1 MRKKAIS
8 DIVSTVLIIMI
19 SVAAVGII
27 ASIVVPMIKTS
38 LIGGRV
44 CMNAMSDISIQ
55 EDSAC
60 KRLVGCVN
68 KTNDTHIG
76 DLNSEGTCDDGF
88 EGRYDVS
95 LVIYKGTDDSVNLDK
110 VQISLID
117 SLGNSNPKELATN
130 MTLGQSKL
138 FTIENVSENMVAL
151 DVIPILKV
159 GNKPKYCDKLGQ
171 VALDICA

>member
-38 LIGGRV
+38 LVGGQA

-55 EDSAC
+55 EDSTC
-60 KRLVGCVN
+60 KKLVNCVN
-68 KTNDTHIG
+68 STNETDTKSP
-76 DLNSEGTCDDGF
+76 SEGKCGEGF
-88 EGRYDVS
+88 EGRYNVS

-110 VQISLID
+110 IQISLLD
-117 SLGNSNPKELATN
+117 SSGNSNPRELATE

-138 FTIENVSENMVAL
+138 FTVGNVSENIIAL

-159 GNKPKYCDKLGQ
+159 GNKPKYCDKLGKA
-171 VALDICA
+171 ALEVCA